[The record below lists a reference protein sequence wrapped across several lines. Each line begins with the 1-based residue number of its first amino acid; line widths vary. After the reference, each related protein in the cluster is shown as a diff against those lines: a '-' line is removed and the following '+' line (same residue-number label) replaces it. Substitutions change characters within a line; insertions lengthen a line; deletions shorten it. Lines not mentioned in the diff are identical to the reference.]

1 MDKGKSGAGEGG
13 ALRGRATSFTV
24 DYTYTVWQLKLLIL
38 ERMAVHPLDQSLFSF
53 ATGAEV
59 AGGDNSVTLADAGV
73 KPEARLALVAGAYT
87 RPLFSST

>member
-1 MDKGKSGAGEGG
+1 
-13 ALRGRATSFTV
+13 
-24 DYTYTVWQLKLLIL
+24 VWQLKLLIL